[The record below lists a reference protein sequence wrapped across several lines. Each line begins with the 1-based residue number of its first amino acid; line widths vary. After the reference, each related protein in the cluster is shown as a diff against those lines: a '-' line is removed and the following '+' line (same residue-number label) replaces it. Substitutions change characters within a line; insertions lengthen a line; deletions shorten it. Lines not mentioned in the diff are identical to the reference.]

1 MISLFEIS
9 VRLGCA
15 LVLSGIVG
23 LEREYS
29 ESSAGLR
36 THAMVGLGSAL
47 FALVSVFGFGDA
59 VNMPHASFD
68 PSRVSSLVV
77 SGIGFLCAGAII
89 NSRGNVRGLT
99 TASSLWTCAA
109 IGLASGSGMF
119 LAAAFTTAG
128 VIFLLFVI
136 GAAEKKW
143 LQGHRG
149 LWITARVSPP
159 GSVGALVMGAEKV
172 APVREVRIASSG
184 EHGQTVHLRFDLR
197 KTGDHKKTI
206 VALSDVPGIDHV
218 ELLD

>member
-9 VRLGCA
+9 VRLACA

-77 SGIGFLCAGAII
+77 SGIGFLCAGAIM
-89 NSRGNVRGLT
+89 NSRGYVRGLT
-99 TASSLWTCAA
+99 TAASLWTCAA

-119 LAAAFTTAG
+119 LAAGLTTAG

-143 LQGHRG
+143 LQKHDGV
-149 LWITARVSPP
+149 WITAKISPQ
-159 GSVGALVMGAEKV
+159 GSVGALLTGAEKI
-172 APVREVRIASSG
+172 APLREVSISSSNEPG
-184 EHGQTVHLRFDLR
+184 RTVHLRLDLPTPDDR
-197 KTGDHKKTI
+197 NQT
-206 VALSDVPGIDHV
+206 VAALSNVPGIEHIEIRD
-218 ELLD
+218 